1 MAIIS
6 FPNDAMADEIPVFM
20 AFYWNR
26 YSRYNSDRTYDAVK
40 GGQGQNT
47 ANTIVIPYPKRF
59 NVSND
64 VPYNNAGT
72 LSTGNPMQNLKMQ
85 YDNLTFEANMAI
97 SYFLKGGSSFTFDNM
112 ETVLAPGARRRYDVG
127 IELVAKTEAQ
137 ATQIKLIVDTF
148 QKNAFSS
155 WDGGNRLIW
164 EHPPLWVMQTVSGSA
179 ASAELAGWSPTSLP
193 SVLIHVDVN
202 RNPLLD
208 TPFNLPN
215 NHPLAVT
222 MNLSFVE
229 LEPAVNNKTT
239 GTLTNRAKT
248 FK

>member
-6 FPNDAMADEIPVFM
+6 FPNDTMADEIPVFM

-26 YSRYNSDRTYDAVK
+26 YSRYNSDRTYNAVK
-40 GGQGQNT
+40 GGQNGASN
-47 ANTIVIPYPKRF
+47 AIVVPYPKRF

-64 VPYNNAGT
+64 VPYTNAGT
-72 LSTGNPMQNLKMQ
+72 LSTGSAMQNLKMQ

-112 ETVLAPGARRRYDVG
+112 ETVLAPGARRKYDVG
-127 IELVAKTEAQ
+127 IELIAKTTNQ
-137 ATQIKLIVDTF
+137 AVQIKTITDTF
-148 QKNAFSS
+148 QQNAFSS

-164 EHPPLWVMQTVSGSA
+164 EHPPLWVMQTVNNSSA
-179 ASAELAGWSPTSLP
+179 GGDVSGWSPSSLP
-193 SVLIHVDVN
+193 SVLIHVDIN
-202 RNPLLD
+202 RNPILD
-208 TPFNLPN
+208 TPVNLSN

-229 LEPAVNNKTT
+229 LEPAVNNKIA
-239 GTLTNRAKT
+239 GTLTNRATT
-248 FK
+248 FR